1 MCRLFGNISNRN
13 ILPEKFQ
20 FEELTIL
27 SKKGGPDSTCFFYD
41 TNCQFGFNRLAI
53 LDTSDRGS
61 QPVVS
66 PSGRYIMML
75 NGEIYNYRELSHEY
89 GLTNLRSG
97 ADSEVVAQLLD
108 RICFQDLLSKL
119 NGMFA
124 ISVWD
129 KEERELYLTRD
140 FAGIKP
146 LFYGVNASGMVFS
159 SQFNQILCHPW
170 FQDWTWSST
179 GLREYLQFGFM
190 AAPNTVAGDIFQLS
204 PGTWL
209 RYKPGSPEG
218 VVIQCYQRFFDSSE
232 ICINETDTSTISG
245 VKNSINDAVTRQLVS
260 DVPLGIFLS
269 GGIDSSLVAAFAAKV
284 RPDVET
290 ITIGFDH
297 SDFDESA
304 KAAEYA
310 RILGLKNER
319 IILSTDELI
328 RIFDEHQR
336 AQTEPLADYSTLP
349 TYLVSKVASSRFKV
363 MLSGDGG
370 DELFWGYPRFRTF
383 AKSAP
388 YFNIPSSFLRRSAKK
403 ILKTSGFD
411 VTGFLNETN
420 IGAANLCFHSYLP
433 PGLLDKIWPHSTI
446 SEGTGLLY
454 HFSETDTESVLL
466 YLRRNEFYQHLQKIL
481 VKVDRMSMA
490 NGLEVRVPLLDK
502 EVIRFASRIRPEL
515 LKNHTQMKYI
525 LRKILGQYIPKD
537 VIMQT
542 KRGFTPPLKVWSK
555 TVLRD
560 NIKDTLGLLPLLGL
574 PIPGAE
580 LLKKYGMDYLNDK
593 HDNLEGIWTL
603 YSLASWKK
611 NLGK

>member
-1 MCRLFGNISNRN
+1 M
-13 ILPEKFQ
+13 
-20 FEELTIL
+20 
-27 SKKGGPDSTCFFYD
+27 SKKGGPDSTGFFYD
-41 TNCQFGFNRLAI
+41 VNCQFGFNRLAI

-66 PSGRYIMML
+66 PSGRYVMML
-75 NGEIYNYRELSHEY
+75 NGEIYNYRELIHEY
-89 GLTNLRSG
+89 GLINLRSG

-108 RICFQDLLSKL
+108 RMSFHELPSKL

-129 KEERELYLTRD
+129 KEERELFLVRD

-146 LFYGVNASGMVFS
+146 LFYGLNTSGLVFS

-170 FQDWTWSST
+170 FQEWTWSST

-190 AAPNTVAGDIFQLS
+190 SAPYTVAEDVFQLP
-204 PGTWL
+204 PGVWL

-218 VVIQCYQRFFDSSE
+218 AVTQRYQNFFDSPES
-232 ICINETDTSTISG
+232 CISETDTSTIWG
-245 VKNSINDAVTRQLVS
+245 VKKTITNAVTRQLVS

-269 GGIDSSLVAAFAAKV
+269 GGIDSSLIAALAAGI
-284 RPDVET
+284 RPDIET
-290 ITIGFDH
+290 ITVGFDH
-297 SDFDESA
+297 SEFDESA

-310 RILGLKNER
+310 RRLGLKNER
-319 IILSTDELI
+319 IVLSADELI

-349 TYLVSKVASSRFKV
+349 TYLISRVASSRFKV

-383 AKSAP
+383 AKSAL

-420 IGAANLCFHSYLP
+420 IGTANLCFHSYLP
-433 PGLLDKIWPHSTI
+433 PGLLDKIWPESAI
-446 SEGTGLLY
+446 SVESGSSY
-454 HFSETDTESVLL
+454 HFNETDTESILL
-466 YLRRNEFYQHLQKIL
+466 YLRKNEFYQHLQKIL

-502 EVIRFASRIRPEL
+502 EVISYASTIRPEL
-515 LKNHTQMKYI
+515 LKKHSQMKYLLRNI
-525 LRKILGQYIPKD
+525 LNQYIPEE
-537 VIMQT
+537 VISQA
-542 KRGFTPPLKVWSK
+542 KRGFTPPLKIWSK

-560 NIKDTLGLLPLLGL
+560 NIGDTLGLLPDLGL
-574 PIPGAE
+574 PIAGIE
-580 LLKKYGMDYLNDK
+580 FLKQYGMDYLNDK
-593 HDNLEGIWTL
+593 HDNLEGLWTL
-603 YSLASWKK
+603 YSLINWKNSLEK
-611 NLGK
+611 